1 MEVNVYIYII
11 VAALVTYLIRML
23 PLTLIKKKIKNQFV
37 CSFLYYVPYATLAA
51 MTFPAI
57 LYSTSSPYSA
67 IVGFLVAILLAFKGK
82 SLILVACSACLSVFI
97 CELILATF
105 GLI

>member
-1 MEVNVYIYII
+1 MNVNIYIYIF
-11 VAALVTYLIRML
+11 VAAFVTYLIRL
-23 PLTLIKKKIKNQFV
+23 IPLTLIKKKIKNQFI

-51 MTFPAI
+51 MTFPAV

-67 IVGFLVAILLAFKGK
+67 ILGFISAILLAYKGK
-82 SLILVACSACLSVFI
+82 SLILVACSACIIVFI
-97 CELILATF
+97 CEIILETF

>member
-1 MEVNVYIYII
+1 MKVNIYIYIF
-11 VAALVTYLIRML
+11 VMALVTYLIRMI
-23 PLTLIKKKIKNQFV
+23 PLTLIKKKVKNQFI

-67 IVGFLVAILLAFKGK
+67 ILGFLIAVLLAYKGK
-82 SLILVACSACLSVFI
+82 SLILVACSACLAVFI
-97 CELILATF
+97 CEIILVTF